1 MTEAALVSYL
11 LDNRYR
17 IPNRAIINCLALARL
32 NPTPLRRVSA
42 KDLMIVFQ
50 HSHPAGVSA
59 ILQELKR
66 CGLVDFEPGTS
77 GTPGYLIWR
86 VGPVE
91 ENAHEADQDRR

>member
-1 MTEAALVSYL
+1 MTEAALISYL

-32 NPTPLRRVSA
+32 NPSRTERVSVEE
-42 KDLMIVFQ
+42 LMIVFQ
-50 HSHPAGVSA
+50 HSCRGGVSG
-59 ILQELKR
+59 IMLELQR
-66 CGLVDFEPGTS
+66 CGLVDFESGVR

-91 ENAHEADQDRR
+91 EKAHAAHPHRR